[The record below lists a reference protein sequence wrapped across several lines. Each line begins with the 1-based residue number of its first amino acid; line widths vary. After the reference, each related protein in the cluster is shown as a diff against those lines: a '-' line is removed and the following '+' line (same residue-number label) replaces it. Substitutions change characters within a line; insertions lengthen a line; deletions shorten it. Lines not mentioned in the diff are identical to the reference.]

1 MTLARQKMRLGKM
14 PSHSTKIK
22 ETVTFNDDKMII
34 KNTYDATHMLKDAE
48 QAREVTGNDF
58 GSDYKHVGNVD
69 MALLNVW
76 LKEAGVQ
83 WADTQAVKDVL
94 KRKLMSNEFN
104 KLRVWEGSY

>member
-1 MTLARQKMRLGKM
+1 M

-22 ETVTFNDDKMII
+22 ETVTFDNDKMII
-34 KNTYDATHMLKDAE
+34 KNTFDATHMLKDAE
-48 QAREVTGNDF
+48 QAREVTGNGF

-83 WADTQAVKDVL
+83 WTDTQAVKDVL

-104 KLRVWEGSY
+104 KLRVWEGTY